1 MTNPKGKK
9 THGVQMNSVVRA
21 LTLLVV
27 LKENT
32 DREHKLSQD
41 AILKIIR

>member
-21 LTLLVV
+21 LTLLNV
-27 LKENT
+27 LKETLTGNT
-32 DREHKLSQD
+32 SCR
-41 AILKIIR
+41 RMRF